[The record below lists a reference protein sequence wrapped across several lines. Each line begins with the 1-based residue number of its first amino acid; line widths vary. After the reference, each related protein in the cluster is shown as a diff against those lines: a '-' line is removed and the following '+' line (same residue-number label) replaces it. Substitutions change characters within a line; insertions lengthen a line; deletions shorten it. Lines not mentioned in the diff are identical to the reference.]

1 MATFA
6 CACNTLRVLLRWKT
20 FALDTRGHFVS
31 LDLLEDKQHQGEGD
45 LGGLHLGCKCLTL
58 ADTGVPSEKVL
69 E

>member
-20 FALDTRGHFVS
+20 FALDTGGHFVS
-31 LDLLEDKQHQGEGD
+31 LDLLEDKQYQGEGD
-45 LGGLHLGCKCLTL
+45 LEGLHLGCKCLTL
-58 ADTGVPSEKVL
+58 ADTGVLSQKVR